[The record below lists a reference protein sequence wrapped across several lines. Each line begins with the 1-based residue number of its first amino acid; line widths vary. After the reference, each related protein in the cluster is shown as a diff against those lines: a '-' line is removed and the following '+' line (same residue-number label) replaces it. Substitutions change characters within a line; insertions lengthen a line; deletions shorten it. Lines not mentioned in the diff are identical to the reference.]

1 MMLVPAPRVHPVVLV
16 VCGLINFILPGVG
29 LMIAACIAND
39 PARLMSE
46 FWMGLTML
54 MLSFFFIGVIWSW
67 IDGAVMIFI
76 AFTRPWK
83 ARGGVEDPEQR
94 AGYGTPAPQNNAN
107 VENAQVKQRK
117 KVEDFGGHGR
127 KI

>member
-1 MMLVPAPRVHPVVLV
+1 MMLVPAPRVHPVILV

-39 PARLMSE
+39 PVRLMSD

-54 MLSFFFIGVIWSW
+54 LLSFFFIGVIWSW
-67 IDGAVMIFI
+67 IDGAVMIFV

-83 ARGGVEDPEQR
+83 APRREDAEQR
-94 AGYGTPAPQNNAN
+94 VGYETPAAQDHAN
-107 VENAQVKQRK
+107 VGNAQVKQRK
-117 KVEDFGGHGR
+117 KV
-127 KI
+127 

>member
-1 MMLVPAPRVHPVVLV
+1 MQGPDADDPRMMLVPAPRVHPVVLV

-39 PARLMSE
+39 PARLMSD

-54 MLSFFFIGVIWSW
+54 MLAFFFIGVIWSW
-67 IDGAVMIFI
+67 IDGAVMIFV

-83 ARGGVEDPEQR
+83 APRQAEDAEQR
-94 AGYGTPAPQNNAN
+94 GGYGTPAPQAHAD
-107 VENAQVKQRK
+107 VGDAQVK
-117 KVEDFGGHGR
+117 
-127 KI
+127 